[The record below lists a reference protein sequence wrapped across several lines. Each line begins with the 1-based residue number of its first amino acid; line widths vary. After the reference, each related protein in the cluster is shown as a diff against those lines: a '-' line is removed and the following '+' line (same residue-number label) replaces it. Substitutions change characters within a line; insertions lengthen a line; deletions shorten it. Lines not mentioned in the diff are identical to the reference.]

1 MALEDFKWRMVH
13 LIWYILL
20 SVGLAGMS
28 VTTLGIVD
36 MLQMTAWNIGFVLLL
51 LFVLTLYIS
60 VKERKLVL
68 PFDSYLGWGDVLFF
82 ICIALYLDLG
92 TYILFMIGSL
102 IVALILTP
110 FIYRWQGKE
119 KHVPLA
125 GIQAICL
132 LLYLPFTYFKL
143 FHMPVLI
150 PGKL

>member
-13 LIWYILL
+13 VIWYLML

-28 VTTLGIVD
+28 ITALGVSE
-36 MLQMTAWNIGFVLLL
+36 MLYTVAWNMGFVFLL
-51 LFVLTLYIS
+51 LFILTLYLS
-60 VKERKLVL
+60 AKERKLVL

-82 ICIALYLDLG
+82 VCIALYLDLG
-92 TYILFMIGSL
+92 AYILFMIFSL
-102 IVALILTP
+102 LVALVLTP

-132 LLYLPFTYFKL
+132 VLYLPLTYFKL
-143 FHMPVLI
+143 VDVFSLLPERL
-150 PGKL
+150 